1 MSEAPGST
9 NAWMSCL
16 TAEHRLLSS
25 FLSLLQ
31 EEQQA
36 LLSAQTDS
44 LFDIADKKNRL
55 VADLTKQAQQRH
67 LLGAV
72 PEDAFPDK
80 LHELQDTIRRL
91 AVQAV
96 QTNQVNGELIQIR
109 LQHNQKALQVLQNA
123 AKNAAGTY
131 GPDGHTF
138 IPAVPGRSLGQ
149 V

>member
-1 MSEAPGST
+1 
-9 NAWMSCL
+9 MSCL
-16 TAEHRLLSS
+16 AAEHQLLGF

-36 LLSAQTDS
+36 LLADQTDS

-55 VADLTKQAQQRH
+55 VAELTKQAQQRRQ
-67 LLGAV
+67 LGSM
-72 PEDAFPDK
+72 PEATSPT
-80 LHELQDTIRRL
+80 ELRELRDTVRQQ
-91 AVQAV
+91 AVQAE

-123 AKNAAGTY
+123 ARNAAGTY
-131 GPDGHTF
+131 GPDGQAS
-138 IPAVPGRSLGQ
+138 IPATPGRSLGQ